1 MKWLAVFAAMAVTD
15 YLYASWSASVTA
27 RRALP
32 AAAYS
37 VGIVLCGA
45 FAITEYVNDPW
56 LVIPAATG
64 AALGT
69 YLSVKR
75 IK

>member
-15 YLYASWSASVTA
+15 YLYASWSAAVTSK
-27 RRALP
+27 RAAS
-32 AAAYS
+32 AAATAA
-37 VGIVLCGA
+37 GIVLCGA
-45 FAITEYVNDPW
+45 FTITEYVSNAW
-56 LVIPAATG
+56 LVVPAAAG

-75 IK
+75 TK

>member
-1 MKWLAVFAAMAVTD
+1 MKWLAVFTAMAVTD
-15 YLYASWSASVTA
+15 YFYAAWTTAVSAS
-27 RRALP
+27 RAP
-32 AAAYS
+32 AAALYAA
-37 VGIVLCGA
+37 GIVLCGA
-45 FAITEYVNDPW
+45 FSITEYVSDPW
-56 LVIPAATG
+56 LVVPATAG

>member
-1 MKWLAVFAAMAVTD
+1 MKWLAVFAAMGVTD
-15 YLYASWSASVTA
+15 YLYASWSTAVTA
-27 RRALP
+27 RRATQ

-37 VGIVLCGA
+37 AGIVLCGA
-45 FAITEYVNDPW
+45 FAITEYVSDPW
-56 LVIPAATG
+56 LIVPATQG
-64 AALGT
+64 AFLGT